1 MKFKELKTMGSQESR
16 IYRSLW
22 NLMMFGSPFNKAKGF
37 YSKFGTMDKLS
48 DEIAELD
55 IKDIFDMY
63 SEKEI
68 MNARGFGAKSMA
80 RLKELA

>member
-22 NLMMFGSPFNKAKGF
+22 NLIVFGSPLNKAEGF
-37 YSKFGTMDKLS
+37 YGKFGTMDKLS
-48 DEIAELD
+48 DEIAELEL
-55 IKDIFDMY
+55 KDILDMY

-68 MNARGFGAKSMA
+68 MNARGFGAKSMV